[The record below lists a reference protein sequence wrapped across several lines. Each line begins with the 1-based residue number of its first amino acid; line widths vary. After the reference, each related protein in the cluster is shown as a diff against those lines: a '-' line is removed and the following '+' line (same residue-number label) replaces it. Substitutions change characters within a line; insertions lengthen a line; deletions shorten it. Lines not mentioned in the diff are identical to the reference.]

1 MNDVPTGP
9 VNYSHWQF
17 VHKAPE
23 GAPTELPAQPKTR
36 LKLTLIIDGQRWVL
50 RDGSRRHEY
59 TIWAKELT
67 EVSHNDGF
75 HEAWDS
81 NLRSYPLSED
91 VIRAIIRER
100 LLPLEGTAVVE
111 HVEAVGLHYEGGAN
125 TAWQVR
131 IREVP
136 TE

>member
-1 MNDVPTGP
+1 MNDGP

-17 VHKAPE
+17 VHKAPD
-23 GAPTELPAQPKTR
+23 GAPTKLPDTPATR
-36 LKLTLIIDGQRWVL
+36 LKLTLTIDGQRWVM
-50 RDGSRRHEY
+50 RDGSRLHEY

-67 EVSHNDGF
+67 EVVHGGGF
-75 HEAWDS
+75 HESWDA
-81 NLRSYPLSED
+81 NLRSFPLSESM
-91 VIRAIIRER
+91 VRALVRER
-100 LLPLEGTAVVE
+100 LLPLEGAAIVE
-111 HVEAVGLHYEGGAN
+111 HVEAIGSHSEGGAN